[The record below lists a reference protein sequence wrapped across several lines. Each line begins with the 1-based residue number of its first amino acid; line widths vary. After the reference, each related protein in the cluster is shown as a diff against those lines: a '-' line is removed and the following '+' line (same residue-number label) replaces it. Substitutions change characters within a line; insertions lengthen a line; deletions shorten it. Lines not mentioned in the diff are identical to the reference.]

1 MSVQCCIT
9 ISPKSKTNLSFMI
22 FSGRVE
28 TQQWAKIG

>member
-9 ISPKSKTNLSFMI
+9 ISPKSKTNLSLMI

-28 TQQWAKIG
+28 TQQWAEIG